1 MGTLVEEIISNRL
14 GRQVQA
20 GDTVVAPVD
29 CALAHDVT
37 APLAIEAFERMQ
49 MPLHDPGRVVLVF
62 DHVMP
67 AATVAAAELHQR
79 VRRFAA
85 EHSVRNLFAEGI
97 CHIIMVE
104 KGYARPGGIVVG
116 ADSHST
122 TYGALG
128 CFSAGMGS
136 TDVGVILATGQ
147 TWFRVPE
154 TLRVSV
160 TGELTPPLTAKD
172 VALSVLRRIG
182 GDGADYMAV
191 EWGGEAVERMTLDQR
206 LTLANLSAD
215 MGGKAGLC
223 EVDETTLPHTRPADG
238 DTIPR
243 LHSPRYADVL
253 EIDVSA
259 LQPQVAVPPAADNVR
274 DVAEVAGTPIDEVF
288 IGSCTNGRLEDIEVT
303 AQYLSG
309 RQVHAG
315 TRTVVVPA
323 SRRIYVEAL
332 RRGWIETIVQAGAM
346 VMNPGCGP
354 CLGRQHGVAGAGERV
369 VSTSNRNYPGR
380 MGSPEAEIYL
390 TSPAVAAATAVAGC
404 ITDPR
409 GVN

>member
-1 MGTLVEEIISNRL
+1 MGTLVEEIIANRL
-14 GRQVQA
+14 GRGVRA

-37 APLAIEAFERMQ
+37 APLAIEAFERME
-49 MPLHDPGRVVLVF
+49 MPLHDPGQVVLVF

-85 EHSVRNLFAEGI
+85 DHAVRNLFAEGI
-97 CHIIMVE
+97 CHIVMVE
-104 KGYARPGGIVVG
+104 KRFARPGGVVVG

-136 TDVGVILATGQ
+136 TDVGVILATGR

-154 TLRVSV
+154 TLRVNV
-160 TGELTPPLTAKD
+160 TGELIAPLTAKD
-172 VALSVLRRIG
+172 VALSVLRRLG

-191 EWGGEAVERMTLDQR
+191 EWGGETVERMTLDQR

-215 MGGKAGLC
+215 MGAKAGLC
-223 EVDETTLPHTRPADG
+223 EVDGTTLRHTAPAQG
-238 DTIPR
+238 TAIPR
-243 LHSPRYADVL
+243 VRSPRYTDVL
-253 EIDVSA
+253 DIDVTA
-259 LQPQVAVPPAADNVR
+259 LSPQVAVPPAADNVR
-274 DVAEVAGTPIDEVF
+274 DVDEVAGTPIDEVF

-303 AQYLSG
+303 ARYLSG
-309 RQVHAG
+309 RQVCAD

-323 SRRIYVEAL
+323 SRRIYLEAL
-332 RRGWIETIVQAGAM
+332 RQGWIETIVNAGAL

-354 CLGRQHGVAGAGERV
+354 CLGRQHGVAGPGERV

-380 MGSPEAEIYL
+380 MGSPQAEIYL
-390 TSPAVAAATAVAGC
+390 ASPAVAAATAVAGH
-404 ITDPR
+404 IVDPR
-409 GVN
+409 RTH

>member
-1 MGTLVEEIISNRL
+1 MGTLVEEIIGNRL
-14 GRQVQA
+14 GREVHA

-37 APLAIEAFERMQ
+37 APLAIEAFERME

-85 EHSVRNLFAEGI
+85 DHAVRNLFAEGI

-128 CFSAGMGS
+128 CFSTGMGS

-154 TLRVSV
+154 TLRVNV
-160 TGELTPPLTAKD
+160 TGELSAPLTAKD

-191 EWGGEAVERMTLDQR
+191 EWGGETVARMSLDQR

-223 EVDETTLPHTRPADG
+223 EVDETTLQHAPPAAG
-238 DTIPR
+238 VAVPR
-243 LHSPRYADVL
+243 VRSPRYADML
-253 EIDVSA
+253 EIDVTG
-259 LQPQVAVPPAADNVR
+259 LEPQVAVPPAADNVH
-274 DVAEVAGTPIDEVF
+274 DVSDVAGTPIDEVF

-309 RQVHAG
+309 RVVHPG

-323 SRRIYVEAL
+323 SRRIYTEAL
-332 RRGWIETIVQAGAM
+332 RRGWIETIVSAGAM

-354 CLGRQHGVAGAGERV
+354 CLGRQHGVVGPRERV

-390 TSPAVAAATAVAGC
+390 ASPAVAAATAVAGR

-409 GVN
+409 RAY

>member
-14 GRQVQA
+14 GRQVVA

-29 CALAHDVT
+29 CAFAHDVT
-37 APLAIEAFERMQ
+37 APLAIEAFERMG

-67 AATVAAAELHQR
+67 AATVAAAELHVR
-79 VRRFAA
+79 IRRFAA
-85 EHSVRNLFAEGI
+85 DHAVRNLFAEGI

-104 KGYARPGGIVVG
+104 RGYARPGGIVVG

-128 CFSAGMGS
+128 CFSTGMGS
-136 TDVGVILATGQ
+136 TDVGVILATGR

-154 TLRVSV
+154 TLRIEVA
-160 TGELTPPLTAKD
+160 GELAAPLTAKD
-172 VALSVLRRIG
+172 VALHVLGRIG

-191 EWGGEAVERMTLDQR
+191 EWGGETVERMTLDQR

-223 EVDETTLPHTRPADG
+223 EVDGTTLAGSSPVDG
-238 DTIPR
+238 VPIPR
-243 LHSPRYADVL
+243 PRSPHYADVL
-253 EIDVSA
+253 HVDVSN
-259 LQPQVAVPPAADNVR
+259 LQPQVAMPPAADNVH
-274 DVAEVAGTPIDEVF
+274 DIGDMEGTPIDEVY
-288 IGSCTNGRLEDIEVT
+288 IGSCTNGRLEDMEVV
-303 AQYLSG
+303 AGYLAG
-309 RQVHAG
+309 RTVHPN

-323 SRRIYVEAL
+323 SRRIYTEAL
-332 RRGWIETIVQAGAM
+332 RRGWIETIIEAGAL

-354 CLGRQHGVAGAGERV
+354 CLGRQHGVVAAGERV

-380 MGSPEAEIYL
+380 MGSPDAEIYL
-390 TSPAVAAATAVAGC
+390 TSPAVAAATAVAGR

-409 GVN
+409 RHN

>member
-14 GRQVQA
+14 GRQVSA

-37 APLAIEAFERMQ
+37 APLAIEAFERME
-49 MPLHDPGRVVLVF
+49 MPLHDPSRVVLVF

-67 AATVAAAELHQR
+67 AATVAAAQLHQR
-79 VRRFAA
+79 VRTFAA
-85 EHSVRNLFAEGI
+85 EHAVRNLFAEGI

-104 KGYARPGGIVVG
+104 KGFARPGGIVVG

-128 CFSAGMGS
+128 CFSTGMGS
-136 TDVGVILATGQ
+136 TDVGVILATGH
-147 TWFRVPE
+147 TWFRVPQ
-154 TLRVSV
+154 TLRINL
-160 TGELTPPLTAKD
+160 TGEMVAPLTAKD
-172 VALSVLRRIG
+172 VALTVLRRIG
-182 GDGADYMAV
+182 ADGADYMAV
-191 EWGGEAVERMTLDQR
+191 EWGGETVRRMTLDQR
-206 LTLANLSAD
+206 LTLANLAAD
-215 MGGKAGLC
+215 MGGKSGLC
-223 EVDETTLPHTRPADG
+223 EVDETTLRHATPADG
-238 DTIPR
+238 VTVPQVR
-243 LHSPRYADVL
+243 SPHYADVL
-253 EIDVSA
+253 EIDVSGME
-259 LQPQVAVPPAADNVR
+259 PQVACPPAADNVHDIS
-274 DVAEVAGTPIDEVF
+274 DVVGTPIDEVF
-288 IGSCTNGRLEDIEVT
+288 IGSCTNGRLEDMEVT
-303 AQYLSG
+303 AQYFAG
-309 RQVHAG
+309 RQVHPN

-323 SRRIYVEAL
+323 SRRIYTEAL

-354 CLGRQHGVAGAGERV
+354 CLGRQHGVMGPGERV

-390 TSPAVAAATAVAGC
+390 ASPAVAAATAVAGQ

-409 GVN
+409 RSS

>member
-172 VALSVLRRIG
+172 VALGVLRRIG

-223 EVDETTLPHTRPADG
+223 EVDETTLRHTRPADG

>member
-14 GRQVQA
+14 GRQVVA

-29 CALAHDVT
+29 CAFAHDVT
-37 APLAIEAFERMQ
+37 APLAIEAFERMGT
-49 MPLHDPGRVVLVF
+49 PLHDPGRVVLVF

-67 AATVAAAELHQR
+67 AATVAAAELHVR
-79 VRRFAA
+79 IRRFAA
-85 EHSVRNLFAEGI
+85 DHAVRNLFAEGI

-104 KGYARPGGIVVG
+104 RGYARPGGIVVG

-128 CFSAGMGS
+128 CFSTGMGS
-136 TDVGVILATGQ
+136 TDVGVILATGR

-154 TLRVSV
+154 TLRVEV
-160 TGELTPPLTAKD
+160 TGELAAPLTAKD
-172 VALSVLRRIG
+172 VALHVLGRIG

-191 EWGGEAVERMTLDQR
+191 EWGGETVERMSLDQR

-223 EVDETTLPHTRPADG
+223 EVDDTTLAGSSPVEGVP
-238 DTIPR
+238 IPR
-243 LHSPRYADVL
+243 PRSPHYADVL
-253 EIDVSA
+253 HVDVSS
-259 LQPQVAVPPAADNVR
+259 LQPQVAMPPAADNVH
-274 DVAEVAGTPIDEVF
+274 DIGDIEGTPIDEVY
-288 IGSCTNGRLEDIEVT
+288 IGSCTNGRLEDMEVV
-303 AQYLSG
+303 AGYLAG
-309 RQVHAG
+309 RTVHPN

-323 SRRIYVEAL
+323 SRRIYTEAL
-332 RRGWIETIVQAGAM
+332 RRGWIETIIEAGAL

-354 CLGRQHGVAGAGERV
+354 CLGRQHGVVAAGERV

-380 MGSPEAEIYL
+380 MGSPDAEIYL
-390 TSPAVAAATAVAGC
+390 TSPAVAAATAVAGR

-409 GVN
+409 RHN

>member
-1 MGTLVEEIISNRL
+1 
-14 GRQVQA
+14 
-20 GDTVVAPVD
+20 
-29 CALAHDVT
+29 
-37 APLAIEAFERMQ
+37 
-49 MPLHDPGRVVLVF
+49 
-62 DHVMP
+62 
-67 AATVAAAELHQR
+67 
-79 VRRFAA
+79 
-85 EHSVRNLFAEGI
+85 
-97 CHIIMVE
+97 
-104 KGYARPGGIVVG
+104 
-116 ADSHST
+116 
-122 TYGALG
+122 
-128 CFSAGMGS
+128 MGS

-154 TLRVSV
+154 TLRVNV
-160 TGELTPPLTAKD
+160 TGELVAPLTAKD

-191 EWGGEAVERMTLDQR
+191 EWGGETVERMTLDQR

-223 EVDETTLPHTRPADG
+223 EVDDTTLRHSLPADG
-238 DTIPR
+238 RVLPQVR
-243 LHSPRYADVL
+243 SPRYTDVL
-253 EIDVSA
+253 NIDVST
-259 LQPQVAVPPAADNVR
+259 LSPQVAVPPAADNVH
-274 DVAEVAGTPIDEVF
+274 DIAEVAGTPIDEVF

-409 GVN
+409 RAH

>member
-14 GRQVQA
+14 GREVRA

-37 APLAIEAFERMQ
+37 APLAIEAFERME

-85 EHSVRNLFAEGI
+85 DHAVRNLFAEGI

-128 CFSAGMGS
+128 CFSTGMGS

-147 TWFRVPE
+147 TWFRVPQ
-154 TLRVSV
+154 TLRVNV
-160 TGELTPPLTAKD
+160 TGELVAPLTAKD

-191 EWGGEAVERMTLDQR
+191 EWGGETVERMTLDQR

-223 EVDETTLPHTRPADG
+223 EVDDTTLRHATPADG
-238 DTIPR
+238 RVLPQVR
-243 LHSPRYADVL
+243 SPRYADVL
-253 EIDVSA
+253 DIDVST
-259 LQPQVAVPPAADNVR
+259 LSPQVAVPPAADNVH
-274 DVAEVAGTPIDEVF
+274 DIAEVAGTPIDEVF

-309 RQVHAG
+309 RQVHPS

-354 CLGRQHGVAGAGERV
+354 CLGRQHGVAGPGERV

-409 GVN
+409 GAR

>member
-1 MGTLVEEIISNRL
+1 MGTLVEEIVSNRL
-14 GRQVQA
+14 GRQVVA

-29 CALAHDVT
+29 CAFAHDVT
-37 APLAIEAFERMQ
+37 APLAIEAFERMG

-67 AATVAAAELHQR
+67 AATVAAAELHVR
-79 VRRFAA
+79 IRRFAA
-85 EHSVRNLFAEGI
+85 DHAVRNLFAEGI

-104 KGYARPGGIVVG
+104 RGYARPGGIVVG

-128 CFSAGMGS
+128 CFSTGMGS
-136 TDVGVILATGQ
+136 TDVGVILATGR

-154 TLRVSV
+154 TLRIEV
-160 TGELTPPLTAKD
+160 TGELAAPLTAKD
-172 VALSVLRRIG
+172 VALHVLGRIG

-191 EWGGEAVERMTLDQR
+191 EWGGETVERMSLDQR

-223 EVDETTLPHTRPADG
+223 EVDDTTLAGSHPVEGVP
-238 DTIPR
+238 IPR
-243 LHSPRYADVL
+243 PRSPRYADVL
-253 EIDVSA
+253 HIDVSN
-259 LQPQVAVPPAADNVR
+259 LQPQVAMPPAADNVHDIA
-274 DVAEVAGTPIDEVF
+274 DVEGTPIDEVY
-288 IGSCTNGRLEDIEVT
+288 IGSCTNGRLEDLEVV
-303 AQYLSG
+303 AGYLAG
-309 RQVHAG
+309 HTVHPD

-323 SRRIYVEAL
+323 SRRIYTEAL
-332 RRGWIETIVQAGAM
+332 RRGWIETIIEAGAL

-354 CLGRQHGVAGAGERV
+354 CLGRQHGVVAAGERV

-380 MGSPEAEIYL
+380 MGSPDAEIYL
-390 TSPAVAAATAVAGC
+390 TSPAVAAATALAGR

-409 GVN
+409 RHN

>member
-1 MGTLVEEIISNRL
+1 MGTLVEEILSNRL
-14 GRQVQA
+14 GRSVNA

-37 APLAIEAFERMQ
+37 APLAIEAFERME
-49 MPLHDPGRVVLVF
+49 MPLHDPDRVVLVF

-79 VRRFAA
+79 VRGFAA
-85 EHSVRNLFAEGI
+85 EHRVRNLFAEGI
-97 CHIIMVE
+97 CHIVMVE
-104 KGYARPGGIVVG
+104 KGFARPGGIVVG

-136 TDVGVILATGQ
+136 TDVGVVLATGR

-154 TLRVSV
+154 TLRIEV
-160 TGELTPPLTAKD
+160 TGALVPPLTAKD
-172 VALSVLRRIG
+172 VALHVLGHIG
-182 GDGADYMAV
+182 ADGADYMAV
-191 EWGGEAVERMTLDQR
+191 EWGGETVAAMSLDQR

-223 EVDETTLPHTRPADG
+223 EVDEITLAAARPHDG
-238 DTIPR
+238 TPVPR
-243 LHSPRYADVL
+243 VNDPRYADVL
-253 EIDVSA
+253 QIDCTD
-259 LQPQVAVPPAADNVR
+259 LEPQVAVPPAADNVR
-274 DVAEVAGTPIDEVF
+274 GVTELVGTPIDEVF

-303 AQYLSG
+303 AMYLAG
-309 RQVHAG
+309 RQVHPR

-323 SRRIYVEAL
+323 SRRIYTEAL
-332 RRGWIETIVQAGAM
+332 RRGWIETIVEAGAL

-354 CLGRQHGVAGAGERV
+354 CLGRQHGVVAAGERV

-380 MGSPEAEIYL
+380 MGSPDAEIYL
-390 TSPAVAAATAVAGC
+390 TSPAVAAATAVAGE
-404 ITDPR
+404 IADPR
-409 GVN
+409 RTR

>member
-1 MGTLVEEIISNRL
+1 MGTLVEEIIGNRV
-14 GRQVQA
+14 GHQVTA
-20 GDTVVAPVD
+20 GETVVAPVD
-29 CALAHDVT
+29 CAVAHDVT
-37 APLAIEAFERMQ
+37 APLAIEAFERME
-49 MPLHDPGRVVLVF
+49 MPVHDPQRVVLVF

-79 VRRFAA
+79 IRRFAA
-85 EHSVRNLFAEGI
+85 EHAVRNLFAEGI

-104 KGYARPGGIVVG
+104 RGFARPGGIVVG

-128 CFSAGMGS
+128 CFSTGMGS
-136 TDVGVILATGQ
+136 TDVGVILATGR

-154 TLRVSV
+154 TLRIEV
-160 TGELTPPLTAKD
+160 TGELAQPLTAKD
-172 VALSVLRRIG
+172 VALHVLGRIG

-191 EWGGEAVERMTLDQR
+191 EWGGETVERMTLDQR

-223 EVDETTLPHTRPADG
+223 EVDRTTLSGTMLHDG
-238 DTIPR
+238 VPLPR
-243 LHSPRYADVL
+243 SRSPRYAETLHINV
-253 EIDVSA
+253 A
-259 LQPQVAVPPAADNVR
+259 GLQPQVAVPPAADNVH
-274 DVAEVAGTPIDEVF
+274 DIADVAGTPIDEVY

-303 AQYLSG
+303 AAYLAG
-309 RQVHAG
+309 RTVHPN

-323 SRRIYVEAL
+323 SRRIYTEAL
-332 RRGWIETIVQAGAM
+332 RRGWIEVIIEAGAL

-354 CLGRQHGVAGAGERV
+354 CLGRQHGVVAAGERV

-380 MGSPEAEIYL
+380 MGSPDAEIYL
-390 TSPAVAAATAVAGC
+390 TSPAIAAATAIAGC

-409 GVN
+409 RAH